1 AHLKASSAIPFLYR
15 PGVKVEGHGMMDGG
29 VADPL
34 PVRWAHEKGAKTIWV
49 IRTVEA
55 HDDGKM
61 PVLERLKPIMR
72 RINQSPRMFEIYHH
86 YQQRYAEAVEFM
98 RSPPEGVNVVQIA
111 PT

>member
-1 AHLKASSAIPFLYR
+1 
-15 PGVKVEGHGMMDGG
+15 MMDGG